1 MTEDK
6 FKQAERLRNML
17 KKYEHVERA
26 LNTENSKAYVGFD
39 VSKGSDVSGRSV
51 EDFLGED
58 WPALRTTIETLTRAA
73 IEVRRN
79 KLQAEFDE
87 L

>member
-6 FKQAERLRNML
+6 FKEAEILRISL
-17 KKYEHVERA
+17 KRYETVKRA
-26 LNTENSKAYVGFD
+26 LDLEEYVAWVGF
-39 VSKGSDVSGRSV
+39 SGPSDVSANAVR
-51 EDFLGED
+51 DFLGED

-73 IEVRRN
+73 FEVRRN
-79 KLQAEFDE
+79 KLQAEFDK